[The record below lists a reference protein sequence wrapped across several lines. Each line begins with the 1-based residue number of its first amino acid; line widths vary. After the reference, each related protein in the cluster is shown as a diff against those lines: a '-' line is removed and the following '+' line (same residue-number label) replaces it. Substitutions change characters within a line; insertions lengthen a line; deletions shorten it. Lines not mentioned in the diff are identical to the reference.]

1 MYEFCYHHHHHHNH
15 HQYQSL
21 LVMWL
26 NNDSDHHIIIII
38 IPFILVHFEPS
49 ALRPKVFVVHAGL
62 PGPDPRLPFND
73 AGGKG
78 TGYDAMVDSGRRGGG
93 QNLSLLGHLPDMDTY
108 VSFKCQ
114 VLTFFSKSPCSFFLC
129 ICFQNKIRQLF
140 AFSQQAQNKDWLA
153 NPYRDIRL
161 KL

>member
-1 MYEFCYHHHHHHNH
+1 
-15 HQYQSL
+15 
-21 LVMWL
+21 MWL

-114 VLTFFSKSPCSFFLC
+114 VLTFFSKSPCSFFFASAFRTKYVSYLP
-129 ICFQNKIRQLF
+129 FPNKPKTKIGWRILI
-140 AFSQQAQNKDWLA
+140 AT
-153 NPYRDIRL
+153 
-161 KL
+161 